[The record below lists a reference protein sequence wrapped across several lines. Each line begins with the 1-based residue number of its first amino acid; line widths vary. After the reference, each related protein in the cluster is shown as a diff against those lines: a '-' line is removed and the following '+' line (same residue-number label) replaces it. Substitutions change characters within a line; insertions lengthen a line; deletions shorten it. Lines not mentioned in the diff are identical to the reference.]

1 MIVFSSQDK
10 LQMASPEAIEDDEA
24 AALVAAVR
32 SYMLSETAPPE
43 KKAEGPSPWALSNR
57 VYGEQRRG
65 WTSLSL
71 SFLLAFCL
79 HGQVRAQTQPQT
91 QPYDLSGTN
100 LALAAPALKNSVSPG
115 GTRVRVLVKEGSRID
130 LEIPDGASIYSLVDG
145 VKIGTMAAS
154 GSFSVS
160 YKGTG
165 QMLALKGKG
174 EFDRFSKAA
183 PVRTVAFTPQAV
195 GGAEMLLPTVKEKQL
210 LPDLGVPSEAMADSR
225 PTESFDPSQG
235 YLVVSENGGLIGVGN
250 RFYRGAI
257 LLRVN
262 KRANAPVLS
271 AINIIDLEDYLLSV
285 VPSEVPSKWPHEVLK
300 AQAIAARSY
309 AVANLN
315 KHRAEGYDV
324 KDTVDDQVYLGVQS
338 ESEETN
344 QAVSAT
350 TGLVLKHNQNVI
362 SAFFHSTSGG
372 TTELAETVWG
382 KSLPYL
388 KSVVDYDD
396 ESPHFNWKRE
406 VKADKL
412 SSLFGSAGKAA
423 PLVSDGSPVRK
434 ERVVALLVV
443 DRHGGEARRVK
454 NLLVVGEEKIRL
466 LTGSEARR
474 LYNLPSTQF
483 SVFQNGDTYIFSG
496 RGFGHGLGLSQWG
509 AKALADRGYNAGQ
522 ILSYYYKDVTI
533 ESLAPKELNDA
544 RALQNGAI

>member
-10 LQMASPEAIEDDEA
+10 LQIASPEAVQDDEA
-24 AALVAAVR
+24 AAIVAAVR
-32 SYMLSETAPPE
+32 SYMLSESAPPE
-43 KKAEGPSPWALSNR
+43 KKAAAPSPWALSNR
-57 VYGEQRRG
+57 GYAAQRKG

-71 SFLLAFCL
+71 SLLLAICL
-79 HGQVRAQTQPQT
+79 QSGVQAQSE
-91 QPYDLSGTN
+91 DLSGTN
-100 LALAAPALKNSVSPG
+100 LALAPASALKSSPQQG
-115 GTRVRVLVKEGSRID
+115 GKKVRVLVKEGSRID
-130 LEIPDGASIYSLVDG
+130 LEIPDGASIYSLSDG
-145 VKIGTMAAS
+145 VKLGTMAAC
-154 GSFSVS
+154 GSFSLS
-160 YKGTG
+160 LKGTG

-174 EFDRFSKAA
+174 EFDKFSKAA
-183 PVRTVAFTPQAV
+183 PVRTVAFSPLPA
-195 GGAEMLLPTVKEKQL
+195 GGSEMLLPTIKEKQL
-210 LPDLGVPSEAMADSR
+210 MPDLTVPSEAMSDSR
-225 PTESFDPSQG
+225 QAEGFDPSQG

-250 RFYRGAI
+250 RFYRGAVLI
-257 LLRVN
+257 KLN
-262 KRANAPVLS
+262 KRANAPILS
-271 AINIIDLEDYLLSV
+271 AINIVDLEDYLLSV
-285 VPSEVPSKWPHEVLK
+285 VPSEVPSKWPQEVLK

-315 KHRAEGYDV
+315 KHKTEGYDV

-350 TGLVLKHNQNVI
+350 NGLVLKHNQNVI

-412 SSLFGSAGKAA
+412 SSLFGAAPRSA
-423 PLVSDGSPVRK
+423 PLVSDGAPVRK

-443 DRHGGEARRVK
+443 DRHGGDGRRVK
-454 NLLVVGEEKIRL
+454 NLLVVGDERIRL